1 MMLLILCAKSSRA
14 SGALG
19 RIRASL
25 SGRVFLNI
33 LGENMKS
40 ARRKNCRFCS
50 LVILRK
56 NFLRQHERRCGFEYP
71 KGASGHIEAFNL
83 QGTRKIEKW

>member
-1 MMLLILCAKSSRA
+1 
-14 SGALG
+14 
-19 RIRASL
+19 
-25 SGRVFLNI
+25 
-33 LGENMKS
+33 MKS